1 MATLTAETK
10 TCELEECGKSFN
22 ATARPQGGGMP
33 SGQKT
38 SHQASTAAWVRY
50 APMTAPNTSPPLKPN
65 SFATLSP

>member
-33 SGQKT
+33 QRACSKSCAQKLRRRKQKKINERVSSA
-38 SHQASTAAWVRY
+38 SHEAA
-50 APMTAPNTSPPLKPN
+50 L
-65 SFATLSP
+65 